1 MSNFLKHHF
10 IPHEGN
16 EYKPHFLREA
26 SIASLISLSL
36 ILFLGSL
43 SYGIIA
49 TKTDLLAS
57 IYPSLVV
64 NLTNENRVAE
74 GDLPLRVN
82 PLLEKSAGFKADDM
96 AKKGYFAHTSP
107 EGLTPW
113 HWFDIAGYS
122 YLYAGENLAVNFNDT
137 DTVMNAWMNSPTHRE
152 NILNTHFT
160 EIGIATSHGV
170 YKGRD
175 TIFVVQDFGTPSL
188 ASTEG
193 NVRPVLKEVKSIA
206 PISAV
211 GISPKVAGE
220 SVKKVPVQEVAPLET
235 FVAVKNEAAVSSA
248 PAQTVIDG
256 KSLPKLSWYQ
266 EFVLGYPTLVTDAY
280 LVLAGVVILSL
291 VLLIFIEVKK
301 QHPKHILYGF
311 LVLALVL
318 VLLYLSR
325 AILFPQVIVI

>member
-1 MSNFLKHHF
+1 MGNFLKHHF

-26 SIASLISLSL
+26 SIASLISLAL
-36 ILFLGSL
+36 ILFLGSI
-43 SYGIIA
+43 SYGIVA
-49 TKTDLLAS
+49 TKTNILAS

-64 NLTNENRVAE
+64 NLTNENRTAQ
-74 GDLPLRVN
+74 GDLPLQVN
-82 PLLEKSAGFKADDM
+82 PLLEKSAGFKAEDM
-96 AKKGYFAHTSP
+96 AEKGYFAHTSP

-113 HWFDIAGYS
+113 HWFDLAGYA
-122 YLYAGENLAVNFNDT
+122 YIYAGENLAVNFSDT
-137 DTVMNAWMNSPTHRE
+137 DTVVNAWMNSPTHRE
-152 NILNTHFT
+152 NILNNHFT

-188 ASTEG
+188 ASAEG

-206 PISAV
+206 PISQV
-211 GISPKVAGE
+211 QVSPEVAGE
-220 SVKKVPVQEVAPLET
+220 SVKKDFVQAEAPLQT

-248 PAQTVIDG
+248 PAQQAIDG
-256 KSLPKLSWYQ
+256 NSFPKLSWYQ
-266 EFVLGYPTLVTDAY
+266 RAVLLYPKIVSDAY
-280 LVLAGVVILSL
+280 IVLAGIVVLSL

-325 AILFPQVIVI
+325 AILFPQVIII